1 MSKTLL
7 GYSTLKSINIAYV
20 CICLQEICVG
30 MHIIA
35 QLWKSEGN
43 YAKLVSPSMLRWV
56 PEIKLISAGLHRE
69 HIYLLS
75 HLVNLVILDFYL
87 LLFLQ
92 LQEILK
98 EHIYGHSKQVGML
111 LRMKWRPSEIVLILC
126 AVPSN
131 N

>member
-7 GYSTLKSINIAYV
+7 GYSTLKCINIAYK
-20 CICLQEICVG
+20 CISLQEICVG
-30 MHIIA
+30 VHIIA
-35 QLWKSEGN
+35 QLWKSE
-43 YAKLVSPSMLRWV
+43 ATVQHLVSPSMLRWV
-56 PEIKLISAGLHRE
+56 PEIKLISPELQRNQ
-69 HIYLLS
+69 IYFLS
-75 HLVNLVILDFYL
+75 HLANLLILDFYF

-98 EHIYGHSKQVGML
+98 EHYGHSKQVSML
-111 LRMKWRPSEIVLILC
+111 LKIKWRPSEIVLILWC